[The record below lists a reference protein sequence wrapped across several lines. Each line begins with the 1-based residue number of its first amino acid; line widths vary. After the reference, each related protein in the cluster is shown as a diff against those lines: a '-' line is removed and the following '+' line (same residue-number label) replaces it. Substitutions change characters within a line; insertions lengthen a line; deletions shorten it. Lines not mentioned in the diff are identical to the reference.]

1 MQISYK
7 TDYSLKIILYLSRL
21 YPESHAPI
29 KEIAQSQDIPKKFL
43 EQVLLL
49 LKKGGFLL
57 SKKGPKGGYFLAK
70 EPKDIRLGDVV
81 RFVEGP
87 IHPIS
92 CIAPGLENS
101 CNFASTCIF
110 RDIWQDVESSIA
122 GVIDNIDFQELLQ
135 REDKKRA
142 LGVMDYQI

>member
-7 TDYSLKIILYLSRL
+7 TDYSLKIILYLSGK
-21 YPESHAPI
+21 YPQGSAHI
-29 KEIAQSQDIPKKFL
+29 KEIAGSQDIPKKFL

-57 SKKGPKGGYFLAK
+57 SKKGPHGGYFLARAPK
-70 EPKDIRLGDVV
+70 EIVLGEVI

-92 CIAPGLENS
+92 CIAPQLEDS
-101 CNFASTCIF
+101 CSFAASCIF
-110 RDIWQDVESSIA
+110 RDIWIEVESAIA
-122 GVIDNIDFQELLQ
+122 GVIDNITFHDLLTREQE
-135 REDKKRA
+135 KRA
-142 LGVMDYQI
+142 QVTDYQI